1 MAYIKLRVTN
11 CMEKDLSKI
20 LKISSLCQDLTDE
33 QINRLIKSGLIKF
46 VQYKRNEI
54 LFWTDKAPDKL
65 IILLSGNIAM
75 GRDTYDGKR
84 SLSKSNTSVGEL
96 IGEVRL
102 FSPKKLLWEYAVAL
116 EDVEVLELS
125 SSLILEPTAEYA
137 DIQLLLM
144 RNVMSVFVRK
154 IDYLGDQVRTLSYA
168 SARDR
173 IVFYL
178 FGKKNKKNQII
189 LTETREEIADYLGI
203 ARPSLSREFGRM
215 KAEGLIHVNGHEV
228 VVVDQTLFDH
238 LFN

>member
-1 MAYIKLRVTN
+1 MDYIKLRVTN
-11 CMEKDLSKI
+11 SMKNDFSKI
-20 LKISSLCQDLTDE
+20 LKTSSLCQDLTDE

-54 LFWTDKAPDKL
+54 LFWTDKTPDKL
-65 IILLSGNIAM
+65 VILLSGIIAM

-116 EDVEVLELS
+116 EDVEVLEIS
-125 SSLILEPTAEYA
+125 SSLILKSTAEYA
-137 DIQLLLM
+137 DIQLILM

-178 FGKKNKKNQII
+178 FGRKNKKNQII

-215 KAEGLIHVNGHEV
+215 KSEGLIRVNGHEV

>member
-1 MAYIKLRVTN
+1 MDYIKLRVTN
-11 CMEKDLSKI
+11 SMKNDFSKI
-20 LKISSLCQDLTDE
+20 LKTSSLCQDLTDK

-54 LFWTDKAPDKL
+54 LFWTDKMPDKL
-65 IILLSGNIAM
+65 VILLSGNIAM

-116 EDVEVLELS
+116 EDVEVLEIS
-125 SSLILEPTAEYA
+125 SSLILKSTAEYA
-137 DIQLLLM
+137 DIQLILM

-178 FGKKNKKNQII
+178 FGRKNKKNQII

-215 KAEGLIHVNGHEV
+215 KSEGLIRVNGHEV

>member
-1 MAYIKLRVTN
+1 MDYIKLRVMN
-11 CMEKDLSKI
+11 CMEKDLYNI
-20 LKISSLCQDLTDE
+20 LKISSICQNLTDE

-54 LFWTDKAPDKL
+54 LFWTDKTPDKL

-116 EDVEVLELS
+116 EDVEVLEFS

-137 DIQLLLM
+137 DIQLILM
-144 RNVMSVFVRK
+144 RNVMNIFVRK

-178 FGKKNKKNQII
+178 FGRKNKKNQII

-215 KAEGLIHVNGHEV
+215 KDEGLIRVNGHEV

>member
-1 MAYIKLRVTN
+1 MDYIKLRVMN
-11 CMEKDLSKI
+11 CMEKEFSEI
-20 LKISSLCQDLTDE
+20 LRISSLCQDLTDE
-33 QINRLIKSGLIKF
+33 QINCLIKSGLIKF

-54 LFWTDKAPDKL
+54 LFWTDKTPDKL

-75 GRDTYDGKR
+75 GRDTYEGKR

-116 EDVEVLELS
+116 EDVEVLEFS
-125 SSLILEPTAEYA
+125 SSLILEPTAGHA
-137 DIQLLLM
+137 DIQLKLM
-144 RNVMSVFVRK
+144 RNVMNIFVSK

-178 FGKKNKKNQII
+178 FRRKNKK
-189 LTETREEIADYLGI
+189 TRLFSL
-203 ARPSLSREFGRM
+203 RPEKKSPPIWVSP
-215 KAEGLIHVNGHEV
+215 GHHFHESSV
-228 VVVDQTLFDH
+228 V
-238 LFN
+238 